1 MKLFSRSLKSIL
13 LWLLVPALLLTML
26 TALGISNKDLRRQIT
41 VAYDRSLVGALNSL
55 NHNISTQS
63 GGLSLEQPYTLL
75 EFYQL
80 TANADV
86 FFKIAAE
93 DGLSVIGNAD
103 LPMPDMA
110 LTSGKAYFFDTN
122 YLGAPVRS
130 VVMAREADPPLYG
143 DKSVRIIIQVAEGIG
158 DRESFIERMLWR
170 SVGRDLLLIMVVMII
185 VIVGIIFA
193 VRPLER
199 LRHEM
204 RSRTINDLRPVST
217 EGMPKEVK
225 PLVNAINSH
234 MQRYTDQAQRQR
246 QFLDDASHQLKTP
259 LAVLK
264 TQIDYALR
272 ESDPQEMREVLQS
285 MNDGVDRAI
294 RMTSQMLALARVRD
308 SLDNQVWQ
316 DSADVDMGAL
326 VDDLVRDLWP
336 LIRERR
342 IDLEVIR
349 PATALYVRGV
359 AWLLQEAL
367 RNVLDNA
374 IRYCPRQ
381 GAVAIELRQVNDTT
395 VEVVIEDSGPGMSQ
409 EDQQKAGTRFRRGKA
424 GKHLPGAGL
433 GLAIVNTIVQMHQ
446 AQMVLGP
453 AEKLKGLRVRLV
465 FTLNLGTQAG

>member
-26 TALGISNKDLRRQIT
+26 TALGLSSKDLRKQIT

-75 EFYQL
+75 EFYEL

-86 FFKIAAE
+86 FFKIAAD

-103 LPMPDMA
+103 LPMPDLA
-110 LTSGKAYFFDTN
+110 LESGKAYFFDTD
-122 YLGAPVRS
+122 YLGEPVRS
-130 VVMAREADPPLYG
+130 VVMAREAVPPVYG

-158 DRESFIERMLWR
+158 DRESFINRMLWR
-170 SVGRDLLLIMVVMII
+170 SVGRDLLLIAVVMII

-199 LRHEM
+199 LRYEM

-225 PLVNAINSH
+225 PLVNAINQH
-234 MQRYTDQAQRQR
+234 MQRYTEQAGRQR

-264 TQIDYALR
+264 TQLDYALR
-272 ESDPQEMREVLQS
+272 ESDPQEVREVLLS
-285 MNDGVDRAI
+285 MNEGVDRAI

-308 SLDNQVWQ
+308 SLDTQVWQ
-316 DSADVDMGAL
+316 DSAPVDLGEL
-326 VDDLVRDLWP
+326 ITELVRDQWP
-336 LIRERR
+336 VIRERR
-342 IDLEVIR
+342 IDLEVI
-349 PATALYVRGV
+349 PSDTPLYVRGV

-374 IRYCPRQ
+374 IRYCPEQ
-381 GAVAIELRQVNDTT
+381 GTVAIWLMRLDHTT
-395 VEVVIEDSGPGMSQ
+395 AQIVVEDNGPGMSE
-409 EDQQKAGTRFRRGKA
+409 EDRLKAGTRFRRGKA

-433 GLAIVNTIVQMHQ
+433 GLAIVSTILQMHQ
-446 AQMVLGP
+446 ARMVLEPG
-453 AEKLKGLRVRLV
+453 ERLEGLRVRLV
-465 FTLNLGTQAG
+465 FTLNLRP

>member
-1 MKLFSRSLKSIL
+1 MNLFSRSLKSIL

-26 TALGISNKDLRRQIT
+26 TALGLSSKDLRKQIT

-75 EFYQL
+75 EFYEL

-86 FFKIAAE
+86 FFKIAAD

-103 LPMPDMA
+103 LPMPQMA
-110 LTSGKAYFFDTN
+110 LESGKAYFFDTD
-122 YLGAPVRS
+122 YLGEPVRS
-130 VVMAREADPPLYG
+130 VVMAREAVPPLYG

-158 DRESFIERMLWR
+158 DRESFINRMLWR
-170 SVGRDLLLIMVVMII
+170 SVLRDLLLISVVMII
-185 VIVGIIFA
+185 VIVGVIFA

-199 LRHEM
+199 LRYEM

-225 PLVNAINSH
+225 PLVNAINQH
-234 MQRYTDQAQRQR
+234 MQRYTEQADRQR

-264 TQIDYALR
+264 TQLDYALR
-272 ESDPQEMREVLQS
+272 ESDPQEVREVLLS
-285 MNDGVDRAI
+285 MTEGVDRAI

-308 SLDNQVWQ
+308 SLDTQVWQ
-316 DSADVDMGAL
+316 DSASVDLGEL
-326 VDDLVRDLWP
+326 VNELVRDLWP
-336 LIRERR
+336 VIRERR
-342 IDLEVIR
+342 IDLEVIP
-349 PATALYVRGV
+349 PATPLFVRGV

-381 GAVAIELRQVNDTT
+381 GAVVVSLTRLDDTT
-395 VEVVIEDSGPGMSQ
+395 AQVVIEDNGPGMSE
-409 EDQQKAGTRFRRGKA
+409 EDRQKAGIRFRRGKA

-433 GLAIVNTIVQMHQ
+433 GLAIVSTIVQMHQ
-446 AQMVLGP
+446 ARMVLEPG
-453 AEKLKGLRVRLV
+453 ERLKGLRVRLV
-465 FTLNLGTQAG
+465 FTLNLRP

>member
-1 MKLFSRSLKSIL
+1 MNLFSRSLKSIL

-26 TALGISNKDLRRQIT
+26 TALGLSSKDLRKQIT

-75 EFYQL
+75 EFYEL

-86 FFKIAAE
+86 FFKIAAD

-103 LPMPDMA
+103 LPMPQMA
-110 LTSGKAYFFDTN
+110 LESGKAYFFDTD
-122 YLGAPVRS
+122 YLGEPVRS
-130 VVMAREADPPLYG
+130 VVMAREAVPPLYG

-158 DRESFIERMLWR
+158 DRESFINRMLWR
-170 SVGRDLLLIMVVMII
+170 SVLRDLLLISVVMII
-185 VIVGIIFA
+185 VIVGVIFA

-199 LRHEM
+199 LRYEM

-225 PLVNAINSH
+225 PLVNAINQH
-234 MQRYTDQAQRQR
+234 MQRYTEQADRQR

-264 TQIDYALR
+264 TQLDYALR
-272 ESDPQEMREVLQS
+272 ESDPQEVREVLLS
-285 MNDGVDRAI
+285 MTEGVDRAI

-308 SLDNQVWQ
+308 SLDTQVWQ
-316 DSADVDMGAL
+316 DSASVDLGEL
-326 VDDLVRDLWP
+326 VNELVRDLWP
-336 LIRERR
+336 VIRERR
-342 IDLEVIR
+342 IDLEVIP
-349 PATALYVRGV
+349 PATPLFVRGV

-381 GAVAIELRQVNDTT
+381 GAVVVSLTRLDDTT
-395 VEVVIEDSGPGMSQ
+395 AQVVIEDSGPGMSE
-409 EDQQKAGTRFRRGKA
+409 EDRQKAGIRFRRGKA

-433 GLAIVNTIVQMHQ
+433 GLAIVSTIVQMHQ
-446 AQMVLGP
+446 ARMVLEPG
-453 AEKLKGLRVRLV
+453 ERLKGLRVRLV
-465 FTLNLGTQAG
+465 FTLNLRP

>member
-26 TALGISNKDLRRQIT
+26 TALGLSSKDLRKQIT

-75 EFYQL
+75 EFYEL

-86 FFKIAAE
+86 FFKIAAD

-103 LPMPDMA
+103 LPMPQMA
-110 LTSGKAYFFDTN
+110 LESGKAYFFDTD
-122 YLGAPVRS
+122 YLGEPVRS
-130 VVMAREADPPLYG
+130 VVMAREAVPPLYG

-158 DRESFIERMLWR
+158 DRESFINRMLWR
-170 SVGRDLLLIMVVMII
+170 SVLRDLLLISVVMII
-185 VIVGIIFA
+185 VIVGVIFA

-199 LRHEM
+199 LRYEM
-204 RSRTINDLRPVST
+204 RSRTLNDLRPVST

-225 PLVNAINSH
+225 PLVNAINQH
-234 MQRYTDQAQRQR
+234 MQRYTEQADRQR

-264 TQIDYALR
+264 TQLDYALR
-272 ESDPQEMREVLQS
+272 ESDPQEVREVLLS
-285 MNDGVDRAI
+285 MTEGVDRAI

-308 SLDNQVWQ
+308 SLDTQVWQ
-316 DSADVDMGAL
+316 DSAPVDLGEL
-326 VDDLVRDLWP
+326 VNELVRDLWP
-336 LIRERR
+336 VIRERR
-342 IDLEVIR
+342 IDLEVIP
-349 PATALYVRGV
+349 PATPLYVRGV

-381 GAVAIELRQVNDTT
+381 GAVVVSLTRLDDTT
-395 VEVVIEDSGPGMSQ
+395 AQVVIEDNGPGMSE
-409 EDQQKAGTRFRRGKA
+409 EDRQKAGIRFRRGKA

-433 GLAIVNTIVQMHQ
+433 GLAIVSTIVQMHQ
-446 AQMVLGP
+446 ARMMLEPG
-453 AEKLKGLRVRLV
+453 ERLKGLRVRLV
-465 FTLNLGTQAG
+465 FTLNLRP

>member
-26 TALGISNKDLRRQIT
+26 TALGLSSKDLRKQIT

-75 EFYQL
+75 EFYEL

-86 FFKIAAE
+86 FFKIAAD

-103 LPMPDMA
+103 LPMPDLA
-110 LTSGKAYFFDTN
+110 LESGKAYFFDTD
-122 YLGAPVRS
+122 YLGEPVRS
-130 VVMAREADPPLYG
+130 VVMAREAVPPLYG

-158 DRESFIERMLWR
+158 DRESFINRMLWR
-170 SVGRDLLLIMVVMII
+170 SVGRDLLLIAVVMII

-199 LRHEM
+199 LRYEM

-225 PLVNAINSH
+225 PLVNAINQH
-234 MQRYTDQAQRQR
+234 MQRYTEQAGRQR

-264 TQIDYALR
+264 TQLDYALR
-272 ESDPQEMREVLQS
+272 ESDPQEVREVLLS
-285 MNDGVDRAI
+285 MNEGVDRAI

-308 SLDNQVWQ
+308 SLDTQVWQ
-316 DSADVDMGAL
+316 DSAPVDLGEL
-326 VDDLVRDLWP
+326 ITELVRDQWP
-336 LIRERR
+336 VIRERR
-342 IDLEVIR
+342 IDLEVI
-349 PATALYVRGV
+349 PSDTPLYVRGV

-374 IRYCPRQ
+374 IRYCPEQ
-381 GAVAIELRQVNDTT
+381 GTVAIWLMRLDHTT
-395 VEVVIEDSGPGMSQ
+395 AQIVVEDNGPGMSE
-409 EDQQKAGTRFRRGKA
+409 EDRLKAGTRFRRGKA

-433 GLAIVNTIVQMHQ
+433 GLAIVSTILQMHQ
-446 AQMVLGP
+446 ARMVLEPG
-453 AEKLKGLRVRLV
+453 ERLEGLRVRLV
-465 FTLNLGTQAG
+465 FTLNLRP

>member
-26 TALGISNKDLRRQIT
+26 TALGLSSKDLRKQIT

-55 NHNISTQS
+55 NHNISTES

-75 EFYQL
+75 EFYEL

-86 FFKIAAE
+86 FFKIAAD

-103 LPMPDMA
+103 LPMPEVA
-110 LTSGKAYFFDTN
+110 LESGKAYFFDTD
-122 YLGAPVRS
+122 YLGEPVRS
-130 VVMAREADPPLYG
+130 VVMAREAVPPLYG

-158 DRESFIERMLWR
+158 DRESFINRMLWR
-170 SVGRDLLLIMVVMII
+170 SVGRDLLLIAVVMII

-199 LRHEM
+199 LRYEM

-225 PLVNAINSH
+225 PLVNAINQH
-234 MQRYTDQAQRQR
+234 MQRYTEQADRQR

-264 TQIDYALR
+264 TQLDYALR
-272 ESDPQEMREVLQS
+272 ESDPQEVREVLLS
-285 MNDGVDRAI
+285 MNEGVDRAI

-308 SLDNQVWQ
+308 SLDTQVWQ
-316 DSADVDMGAL
+316 DSAPVNLGEL
-326 VDDLVRDLWP
+326 VNELVRDLWP
-336 LIRERR
+336 VIRERR
-342 IDLEVIR
+342 IDLEVI
-349 PATALYVRGV
+349 PSDTPLYVRGV

-381 GAVAIELRQVNDTT
+381 GAVAISLERQDDTT
-395 VEVVIEDSGPGMSQ
+395 VQVVVEDSGAGMSE
-409 EDQQKAGTRFRRGKA
+409 EDRQKAGIRFRRGKA

-433 GLAIVNTIVQMHQ
+433 GLAIVSTILQMHQ
-446 AQMVLGP
+446 ARMVLEPGVR
-453 AEKLKGLRVRLV
+453 LKGLRVRLV
-465 FTLNLGTQAG
+465 FTLNLTP

>member
-1 MKLFSRSLKSIL
+1 
-13 LWLLVPALLLTML
+13 
-26 TALGISNKDLRRQIT
+26 

-75 EFYQL
+75 EFYEL

-86 FFKIAAE
+86 FFKIAAD

-103 LPMPDMA
+103 LPMPDLA
-110 LTSGKAYFFDTN
+110 LESGKAYFFDTD
-122 YLGAPVRS
+122 YLGEPVRS
-130 VVMAREADPPLYG
+130 VVMAREAVPPVYG

-158 DRESFIERMLWR
+158 DRESFINRMLWR
-170 SVGRDLLLIMVVMII
+170 SVGRDLLLIAVVMII

-199 LRHEM
+199 LRYEM

-225 PLVNAINSH
+225 PLVNAINQH
-234 MQRYTDQAQRQR
+234 MQRYTEQAGRQR

-264 TQIDYALR
+264 TQLDYALR
-272 ESDPQEMREVLQS
+272 ESDPQEVREVLLS
-285 MNDGVDRAI
+285 MNEGVDRAI

-308 SLDNQVWQ
+308 SLDTQVWQ
-316 DSADVDMGAL
+316 DSAPVDLGEL
-326 VDDLVRDLWP
+326 ITELVRDQWP
-336 LIRERR
+336 VIRERR
-342 IDLEVIR
+342 IDLEVI
-349 PATALYVRGV
+349 PSDTPLYVRGV

-374 IRYCPRQ
+374 IRYCPEQ
-381 GAVAIELRQVNDTT
+381 GTVAIWLMRLDHTT
-395 VEVVIEDSGPGMSQ
+395 AQIVVEDNGPGMSE
-409 EDQQKAGTRFRRGKA
+409 EDRLKAGTRFRRGKA

-433 GLAIVNTIVQMHQ
+433 GLAIVSTILQMHQ
-446 AQMVLGP
+446 ARMVLEPG
-453 AEKLKGLRVRLV
+453 ERLEGLRVRLV
-465 FTLNLGTQAG
+465 FTLNLRP

>member
-1 MKLFSRSLKSIL
+1 MNLFSRSLKSIL

-26 TALGISNKDLRRQIT
+26 TALGLSSKDLRKQIT

-75 EFYQL
+75 EFYEL

-86 FFKIAAE
+86 FFKIAAD

-103 LPMPDMA
+103 LPMPQMA
-110 LTSGKAYFFDTN
+110 LESGKAYFFDTD
-122 YLGAPVRS
+122 YLGEPVRS
-130 VVMAREADPPLYG
+130 VVMAREAVPPLYG

-158 DRESFIERMLWR
+158 DRESFINRMLWR
-170 SVGRDLLLIMVVMII
+170 SVLRDLLLISVVMII
-185 VIVGIIFA
+185 VIVGVIFA

-199 LRHEM
+199 LRYEM

-225 PLVNAINSH
+225 PLVNAINQH
-234 MQRYTDQAQRQR
+234 MQRYTEQADRQR

-264 TQIDYALR
+264 TQLDYALR
-272 ESDPQEMREVLQS
+272 ESDPQEVREVLLS
-285 MNDGVDRAI
+285 MTEGVDRAI

-308 SLDNQVWQ
+308 SLDTQVWQ
-316 DSADVDMGAL
+316 DSASVDLGEL
-326 VDDLVRDLWP
+326 VNELVRDLWP
-336 LIRERR
+336 VIRERR
-342 IDLEVIR
+342 IDLEVIP
-349 PATALYVRGV
+349 PATPLFVRGV

-381 GAVAIELRQVNDTT
+381 GAVVVSLTRLDDTT
-395 VEVVIEDSGPGMSQ
+395 AQVVIEDNGPGMSE
-409 EDQQKAGTRFRRGKA
+409 EDRQKAGIRFRRGKA

-433 GLAIVNTIVQMHQ
+433 GLAIVSTIVQMHQ
-446 AQMVLGP
+446 ARMVLEPG
-453 AEKLKGLRVRLV
+453 ERLKGLRVRLV
-465 FTLNLGTQAG
+465 FTLNLRH

>member
-26 TALGISNKDLRRQIT
+26 TALGLSSKDLRKQIT

-75 EFYQL
+75 EFYEL

-86 FFKIAAE
+86 FFKIAAD

-103 LPMPDMA
+103 LPMPDLA
-110 LTSGKAYFFDTN
+110 LESGKAYFFDTD
-122 YLGAPVRS
+122 YLGEPVRS
-130 VVMAREADPPLYG
+130 VVMAREAVPPLYG

-158 DRESFIERMLWR
+158 DRESFINRMLWR
-170 SVGRDLLLIMVVMII
+170 SVGRDLLLIAVVMII

-199 LRHEM
+199 LRYEM

-225 PLVNAINSH
+225 PLVNAINQH
-234 MQRYTDQAQRQR
+234 MQRYTEQAGRQR

-264 TQIDYALR
+264 TQLDYALR
-272 ESDPQEMREVLQS
+272 ESDPQEVREVLLS
-285 MNDGVDRAI
+285 MNEGVDRAI

-308 SLDNQVWQ
+308 SLDTQVWQ
-316 DSADVDMGAL
+316 DSAPVDLGEL
-326 VDDLVRDLWP
+326 ITELVRDQWP
-336 LIRERR
+336 VIRERR
-342 IDLEVIR
+342 IDLEVI
-349 PATALYVRGV
+349 PSDTPLYVRGV

-374 IRYCPRQ
+374 IRYCPEQ
-381 GAVAIELRQVNDTT
+381 GTVAIWLVRLDHTT
-395 VEVVIEDSGPGMSQ
+395 AQIVVEDNGPGMSE
-409 EDQQKAGTRFRRGKA
+409 EDRLKAGTRFRRGKA

-433 GLAIVNTIVQMHQ
+433 GLAIVSTILQMHQ
-446 AQMVLGP
+446 ARMVLEPG
-453 AEKLKGLRVRLV
+453 ERLEGLRVRLV
-465 FTLNLGTQAG
+465 FTLNLRP

>member
-26 TALGISNKDLRRQIT
+26 TALGLSSKDLRKQIT

-75 EFYQL
+75 EFYEL

-86 FFKIAAE
+86 FFKIAAD

-103 LPMPDMA
+103 LPMPQMA
-110 LTSGKAYFFDTN
+110 LESGKAYFFDTV
-122 YLGAPVRS
+122 YLGEPVRS
-130 VVMAREADPPLYG
+130 VVMAREAVPPLYG

-158 DRESFIERMLWR
+158 DRESFINRMLWR
-170 SVGRDLLLIMVVMII
+170 SVGRDLLLIAVVMII
-185 VIVGIIFA
+185 VIVGIVFA

-199 LRHEM
+199 LRYEM
-204 RSRTINDLRPVST
+204 RSRTLNDLRPVST

-225 PLVNAINSH
+225 PLVNAINQH
-234 MQRYTDQAQRQR
+234 MQRYTEQAGRQR

-264 TQIDYALR
+264 TQLDYALR
-272 ESDPQEMREVLQS
+272 ESDPQEVREVLLS
-285 MNDGVDRAI
+285 MNEGVDRAI

-308 SLDNQVWQ
+308 SLDTQVSQ
-316 DSADVDMGAL
+316 DSAPVDLGA
-326 VDDLVRDLWP
+326 VVNELVRDLWP
-336 LIRERR
+336 VIRERR
-342 IDLEVIR
+342 IDLEVM
-349 PATALYVRGV
+349 PPDTPLYVHGV

-374 IRYCPRQ
+374 IRYCPQQ
-381 GAVAIELRQVNDTT
+381 GTVAISLVRLDDTT
-395 VEVVIEDSGPGMSQ
+395 AQIVVEDNGPGMSE
-409 EDQQKAGTRFRRGKA
+409 EDRQKAGTRFRRGKA

-433 GLAIVNTIVQMHQ
+433 GLAIVSTILQMHQ
-446 AQMVLGP
+446 ARMVFEPG
-453 AEKLKGLRVRLV
+453 ERLKGLRVRLV
-465 FTLNLGTQAG
+465 FTLNLMP